1 MMPVISALL
10 DGVLM
15 LIVENGNLH
24 ETRNPCSYYLAK
36 LPSYTEP
43 DGIAQRHSLL
53 PHSGKQQVIRK
64 AVFCAVTCVWS
75 RIKSN
80 FLFTLPLTLPVYFEQ
95 ITRCLSAS
103 LFRVG
108 HSGQVSTVQHSGCFG
123 RGVTSLIFRDVNISK
138 QHPQLSTQ
146 LLVGLKR
153 WL

>member
-24 ETRNPCSYYLAK
+24 ETRNPVTICQVTKLHTTRRHRTETQSAATFGEATSYKESCLLCCELCLVTDQVKLFICS
-36 LPSYTEP
+36 P
-43 DGIAQRHSLL
+43 
-53 PHSGKQQVIRK
+53 
-64 AVFCAVTCVWS
+64 C
-75 RIKSN
+75 
-80 FLFTLPLTLPVYFEQ
+80 LFRE

-103 LFRVG
+103 LFRAG

-123 RGVTSLIFRDVNISK
+123 RSASVTSLIFRDVNISK

>member
-1 MMPVISALL
+1 MKLETQLL
-10 DGVLM
+10 
-15 LIVENGNLH
+15 
-24 ETRNPCSYYLAK
+24 SAK

-138 QHPQLSTQ
+138 QHPQLSIYSTSCWIKEVVMRSPISFDTTRPSVECQ
-146 LLVGLKR
+146 M
-153 WL
+153 

>member
-1 MMPVISALL
+1 MMPVISAPL

-15 LIVENGNLH
+15 LNVENGKLH
-24 ETRNPCSYYLAK
+24 ETRNPVTICQVTKLHTTRRHRTETQSAATFGEATSYK
-36 LPSYTEP
+36 ESC
-43 DGIAQRHSLL
+43 LL
-53 PHSGKQQVIRK
+53 
-64 AVFCAVTCVWS
+64 CCDWS

-103 LFRVG
+103 LFRAG

>member
-1 MMPVISALL
+1 MKLETQLLSGQVTKLHTTRRHRTETQSAATFGEATSYKESCLL
-10 DGVLM
+10 CCD
-15 LIVENGNLH
+15 
-24 ETRNPCSYYLAK
+24 
-36 LPSYTEP
+36 
-43 DGIAQRHSLL
+43 
-53 PHSGKQQVIRK
+53 
-64 AVFCAVTCVWS
+64 WS

-153 WL
+153 WLWGHRYPLIPRDPQLSVRCEMWWAKE